1 MIYYLLIGLGFTFM
15 VETTSR
21 RYAEELRIIK
31 GDEDVFESFTMV
43 ERLLLIL
50 MWPIGVVMFI
60 TTLIKKDD
68 ED

>member
-1 MIYYLLIGLGFTFM
+1 M

>member
-1 MIYYLLIGLGFTFM
+1 M

-31 GDEDVFESFTMV
+31 GDEDVFESFTMI

-50 MWPIGVVMFI
+50 MWPIGVGMVI
-60 TTLIKKDD
+60 NGLIKKDD